1 MAKSSNGLNTTT
13 NISSGSS
20 NKIKNGGNGTIVGNL
35 IRKITG
41 APAPSKPMV
50 FTVGAGMTAPQT
62 AAAYNKISGTSVNK
76 ITAPSKKPVLTA
88 NAPLPGV
95 PGGLMQPRV
104 NNTALQGLN
113 LSMPGSKQSTTP
125 NSGNVSL
132 GPIQPEW
139 QGPIQQTNGGGG
151 SWGGSIARNTVSN
164 TGSRSGTSY
173 SGTSTGGGSAGTG
186 TGSLAAPNGAATI
199 GNEDF
204 NYSKTP
210 QQIAEEEALRRV
222 KDYNDS
228 QANTDTNYENIMRD
242 TLRQFQGEIDATNQ
256 VYADKLRI
264 AGIQGQS
271 RLGQT
276 RAENFN
282 SGAVNS
288 SFGNAAQDRTQSY
301 NNDIEAGIQA
311 QKLQSLAQ
319 IENSARELGNKY
331 YEQKK
336 AAKESG
342 LAGYLENIKSAGT
355 QKEAIA
361 TDIATNMINSGL
373 TVDEIS
379 PAKLELIAK
388 NAGVPLQQ
396 IKTTFKALKDAK
408 EKEAAEAALK
418 GQFDLSEG
426 QARYDAKGN
435 MIASRAKT
443 YAPKSGGSDGGSGSV
458 IGSSGSPVSSAAQ
471 NILNQLNTNGG
482 TVDDYVKGSSK
493 DAQRLRNEVYDALN
507 NQGGRTNI
515 ATGLLTDAKDVVKDL
530 INTKSYKDLGGY
542 STKLGGQF
550 GTSYGDAKAR
560 VAQLSALLARDNLG
574 LLKGA
579 MSDKDLAF
587 IQAMS
592 TGFEGQGV
600 QSEDYIEDKLNTI
613 YTKLDKKVGG
623 TNNTT
628 SNNSNIS
635 TGSSAQ
641 STEEDEALL
650 SEFDL

>member
-1 MAKSSNGLNTTT
+1 MATYIKNQFTPLPQYGPAKPSKQTSSLNMSVAPKPKPGAVYTSGPNQNITPLPKQNSSNIPQMSILPGGNLPQMSVVPNSNNQNRYGSQNMSIAPKPGAVYTSGPYQNISPSPVQNTTST
-13 NISSGSS
+13 VGKNINNSTSSRQSFS
-20 NKIKNGGNGTIVGNL
+20 TSNGG
-35 IRKITG
+35 
-41 APAPSKPMV
+41 
-50 FTVGAGMTAPQT
+50 
-62 AAAYNKISGTSVNK
+62 
-76 ITAPSKKPVLTA
+76 
-88 NAPLPGV
+88 
-95 PGGLMQPRV
+95 
-104 NNTALQGLN
+104 
-113 LSMPGSKQSTTP
+113 
-125 NSGNVSL
+125 
-132 GPIQPEW
+132 
-139 QGPIQQTNGGGG
+139 TN
-151 SWGGSIARNTVSN
+151 
-164 TGSRSGTSY
+164 Y
-173 SGTSTGGGSAGTG
+173 STGGFSTGGLNKTG
-186 TGSLAAPNGAATI
+186 TGSLATPTGAATI

-256 VYADKLRI
+256 VYADKLRV

-271 RLGQT
+271 RLGQQ

-282 SGAVNS
+282 AGAVNS

-319 IENSARELGNKY
+319 IENSARELGNRY

-361 TDIATNMINSGL
+361 QDIATNMINSGL

-396 IKTTFKALKDAK
+396 IKTTFKALKDAR
-408 EKEAAEAALK
+408 EAAAAEAALK

-443 YAPKSGGSDGGSGSV
+443 YKGGSGGGTGSV
-458 IGSSGSPVSSAAQ
+458 SASAVFSSFPADIQSAAQ
-471 NILNQLNTNGG
+471 SIIDGKSKLNEYPSAKRLQINAAMSKLYTAEGG
-482 TVDDYVKGSSK
+482 NEL
-493 DAQRLRNEVYDALN
+493 AQGAYDAITELETN
-507 NQGGRTNI
+507 RGFRSAIGSNRLLGAGKRIQGSKSAGYLAELDRLKANLKLVNI
-515 ATGLLTDAKDVVKDL
+515 KYLKGTGAISDAEGKTLEDA
-530 INTKSYKDLGGY
+530 
-542 STKLGGQF
+542 STSLSERLPEKQF
-550 GTSYGDAKAR
+550 KEELAR
-560 VAQLSALLARDNLG
+560 VKAALLKA
-574 LLKGA
+574 
-579 MSDKDLAF
+579 
-587 IQAMS
+587 
-592 TGFEGQGV
+592 
-600 QSEDYIEDKLNTI
+600 
-613 YTKLDKKVGG
+613 
-623 TNNTT
+623 
-628 SNNSNIS
+628 SNIS

>member
-186 TGSLAAPNGAATI
+186 TGSLATPTGAAVI
-199 GNEDF
+199 GSSEFD
-204 NYSKTP
+204 YSKTP
-210 QQIAEEEALRRV
+210 QQIAEEEALRRSQ
-222 KDYNDS
+222 DYNDQQS
-228 QANTDTNYENIMRD
+228 QQDLNYENIMRD

-361 TDIATNMINSGL
+361 QDIATSMINSGL

-396 IKTTFKALKDAK
+396 IKNTFKAMQKAF
-408 EKEAAEAALK
+408 EKESLTSTSKSASVQEYEYAKQNGYTGSFTDYQNE
-418 GQFDLSEG
+418 
-426 QARYDAKGN
+426 DANRK
-435 MIASRAKT
+435 AVS
-443 YAPKSGGSDGGSGSV
+443 SGSGSGGLTPYQQFQATQS
-458 IGSSGSPVSSAAQ
+458 IAKDTQKRTENAREMSRQANMISSGYNAIV
-471 NILNQLNTNGG
+471 N
-482 TVDDYVKGSSK
+482 SK
-493 DAQRLRNEVYDALN
+493 DKKNRSLQTQAIITSFNKILDPTSVVRESEYDRTSAGQSLLQRLEGKVN
-507 NQGGRTNI
+507 NIAQGG
-515 ATGLLTDAKDVVKDL
+515 AGVTDATLKEASDIAKEYLKNSQASVLAENQRAVAMA
-530 INTKSYKDLGGY
+530 N
-542 STKLGGQF
+542 QF
-550 GTSYGDAKAR
+550 GLNSDFVTTSYSGGGN
-560 VAQLSALLARDNLG
+560 SGSGGGG
-574 LLKGA
+574 LY
-579 MSDKDLAF
+579 DF
-587 IQAMS
+587 
-592 TGFEGQGV
+592 
-600 QSEDYIEDKLNTI
+600 
-613 YTKLDKKVGG
+613 
-623 TNNTT
+623 
-628 SNNSNIS
+628 
-635 TGSSAQ
+635 
-641 STEEDEALL
+641 
-650 SEFDL
+650 

>member
-1 MAKSSNGLNTTT
+1 MALFNNNKKPKSFNIAPVVNFGIPKIQPVVSNFSPSTAIGNAFNQQTIKPVVQPTTKPNATIYTSGQQQNFTPLPMYGPNKLYGPNKPSKPTSSLNMSVKPKPNATIYTSGPNQNFTAAPGRTTST
-13 NISSGSS
+13 PTINNTVNRVSGGSSGS
-20 NKIKNGGNGTIVGNL
+20 
-35 IRKITG
+35 
-41 APAPSKPMV
+41 
-50 FTVGAGMTAPQT
+50 
-62 AAAYNKISGTSVNK
+62 
-76 ITAPSKKPVLTA
+76 
-88 NAPLPGV
+88 
-95 PGGLMQPRV
+95 
-104 NNTALQGLN
+104 NT
-113 LSMPGSKQSTTP
+113 
-125 NSGNVSL
+125 
-132 GPIQPEW
+132 
-139 QGPIQQTNGGGG
+139 
-151 SWGGSIARNTVSN
+151 TVS
-164 TGSRSGTSY
+164 
-173 SGTSTGGGSAGTG
+173 GGINKTG
-186 TGSLAAPNGAATI
+186 TGSLATPTGAAVI
-199 GNEDF
+199 GSSEFD
-204 NYSKTP
+204 YSKTP
-210 QQIAEEEALRRV
+210 QQIAEEEALRRSQ
-222 KDYNDS
+222 DYNDQQS
-228 QANTDTNYENIMRD
+228 QQDLNYENIMRD

>member
-1 MAKSSNGLNTTT
+1 MAKQTPQFTPLPTYGPKKPSTATSSLNMSVVPKPKPGALYTSGPNQNITPLPKPNNSNIPQMSILPGSNLPQMSVVPNQYNNSQPNYSNTSGNATIYTSGPQQNFTAVQGRTT
-13 NISSGSS
+13 NI
-20 NKIKNGGNGTIVGNL
+20 
-35 IRKITG
+35 
-41 APAPSKPMV
+41 P
-50 FTVGAGMTAPQT
+50 
-62 AAAYNKISGTSVNK
+62 
-76 ITAPSKKPVLTA
+76 
-88 NAPLPGV
+88 
-95 PGGLMQPRV
+95 
-104 NNTALQGLN
+104 
-113 LSMPGSKQSTTP
+113 
-125 NSGNVSL
+125 
-132 GPIQPEW
+132 
-139 QGPIQQTNGGGG
+139 
-151 SWGGSIARNTVSN
+151 TVSN
-164 TGSRSGTSY
+164 TSNRVL
-173 SGTSTGGGSAGTG
+173 GGSNFSSGSNTTVSGGLNKTG
-186 TGSLAAPNGAATI
+186 TGSLATPDGAATI
-199 GNEDF
+199 GSTDF
-204 NYSKTP
+204 NYNKTP

-256 VYADKLRI
+256 VYADKLRV

-271 RLGQT
+271 RLGQQ

-282 SGAVNS
+282 AGAVNS

-301 NNDIEAGIQA
+301 NNDVEAGIQA

-319 IENSARELGNKY
+319 IENSARELGNRY

-355 QKEAIA
+355 QKQSIA
-361 TDIATNMINSGL
+361 TDIATNMLNSGL

-443 YAPKSGGSDGGSGSV
+443 YAPKSCDSGGGSGSV

-530 INTKSYKDLGGY
+530 IDTKSYKDLGGY

-600 QSEDYIEDKLNTI
+600 QSEAYIKEKLNTI
-613 YTKLDKKVGG
+613 YTKLDKKIGG

-628 SNNSNIS
+628 SNNSDVVGENSGTTSLKGPDGKRYSVPNNQVDAFIKAG
-635 TGSSAQ
+635 GSRI
-641 STEEDEALL
+641 
-650 SEFDL
+650 

>member
-1 MAKSSNGLNTTT
+1 MALFKKKSGGTKVGNALRSAFTVPAGSKPVIQINKPSIPTF
-13 NISSGSS
+13 GSS
-20 NKIKNGGNGTIVGNL
+20 NLGNTLGNIGSTIK
-35 IRKITG
+35 
-41 APAPSKPMV
+41 
-50 FTVGAGMTAPQT
+50 
-62 AAAYNKISGTSVNK
+62 SGVSSIGSVQ
-76 ITAPSKKPVLTA
+76 KPVSKFGTPTITPTVSK
-88 NAPLPGV
+88 NTGV
-95 PGGLMQPRV
+95 MSGSGQNMSPAIKSPNMSPAFIGPR
-104 NNTALQGLN
+104 QGSN
-113 LSMPGSKQSTTP
+113 RSQNMSPAIQSQNISPAFIGPMP
-125 NSGNVSL
+125 SGNS
-132 GPIQPEW
+132 
-139 QGPIQQTNGGGG
+139 TNGGG
-151 SWGGSIARNTVSN
+151 SWGGSSARKTISN

-173 SGTSTGGGSAGTG
+173 SGISTGGGATGAGS
-186 TGSLAAPNGAATI
+186 GSLATPTGAATI

-204 NYSKTP
+204 NYNKTP
-210 QQIAEEEALRRV
+210 QQIAEEEALRRTQ
-222 KDYNDS
+222 DYNDQQS
-228 QANTDTNYENIMRD
+228 QQDTNYENIMRD

-256 VYADKLRI
+256 VYADKLRV

-271 RLGQT
+271 RLGQQ

-282 SGAVNS
+282 AGAVNS

-301 NNDIEAGIQA
+301 NNDVEAGIQA

-443 YAPKSGGSDGGSGSV
+443 YKGGSGGGTGSV
-458 IGSSGSPVSSAAQ
+458 SASAVFSSFPADIQSAAQ
-471 NILNQLNTNGG
+471 SIIDGKSKLNEYPSAKRLQINAAMSKLYTAEGG
-482 TVDDYVKGSSK
+482 NEL
-493 DAQRLRNEVYDALN
+493 AQGAYDAITELETN
-507 NQGGRTNI
+507 PGFRSAIGSNRLLGAGKKIQGSKSAGYLGELDRLKANLKLVNI
-515 ATGLLTDAKDVVKDL
+515 KYLKGTGAISDAEGKTLEDA
-530 INTKSYKDLGGY
+530 
-542 STKLGGQF
+542 STSLSERLPEKQF
-550 GTSYGDAKAR
+550 KAELAR
-560 VAQLSALLARDNLG
+560 VKAALLKA
-574 LLKGA
+574 
-579 MSDKDLAF
+579 
-587 IQAMS
+587 
-592 TGFEGQGV
+592 
-600 QSEDYIEDKLNTI
+600 
-613 YTKLDKKVGG
+613 
-623 TNNTT
+623 
-628 SNNSNIS
+628 SNIS